1 MDPDWRCIPYWTWG
15 NFHCYVSLP
24 EGKCNG
30 WIFFSCWFSTR
41 LEEQERLVSTILW
54 ETHGQCHWML
64 IIHLHQARIVY
75 IWAGL
80 SDWLRFPPSP
90 LWLNCQAI
98 FQPRNIWT
106 PSKVKRASMP
116 VMVYNFGGGLCSGYA
131 GNPYFNGF
139 LVLIRSH
146 VSRCLHQAKRR
157 DVSSGGTI
165 VILLDSR

>member
-1 MDPDWRCIPYWTWG
+1 MDFFQLLIVNKARRTGAPCINNPLG
-15 NFHCYVSLP
+15 DPRSMPLDADHSPPPSEDCL
-24 EGKCNG
+24 
-30 WIFFSCWFSTR
+30 
-41 LEEQERLVSTILW
+41 
-54 ETHGQCHWML
+54 
-64 IIHLHQARIVY
+64 HLSGPQ
-75 IWAGL
+75 
-80 SDWLRFPPSP
+80 WLRFPPSP